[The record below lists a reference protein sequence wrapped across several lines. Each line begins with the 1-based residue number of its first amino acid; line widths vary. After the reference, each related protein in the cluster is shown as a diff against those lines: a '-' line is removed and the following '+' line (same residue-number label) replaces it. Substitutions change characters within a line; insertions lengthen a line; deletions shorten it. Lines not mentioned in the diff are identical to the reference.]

1 MAYTKWWLSVT
12 TSLSLFHSLSLSRDS
27 FPFQPRCPESK
38 RRKESTLWKK
48 KHSIITRRKKKELRG
63 RKRRAKYSQPPATCS
78 AAVLVRMH
86 GRVSSSSSCI
96 HSKIFH
102 FVLDFTKKK
111 RHVDFTSD
119 LKTSENYT
127 EISTCIIYISSSS
140 SCIHSKI
147 LHWFYK
153 KKKVD
158 MLILLQM
165 SNFVLLVVYQYCKLY
180 SKAEECRQ

>member
-1 MAYTKWWLSVT
+1 M
-12 TSLSLFHSLSLSRDS
+12 
-27 FPFQPRCPESK
+27 
-38 RRKESTLWKK
+38 KK

-153 KKKVD
+153 KKKSRHVD
-158 MLILLQM
+158 FTSDVKFCTTSISVLQI
-165 SNFVLLVVYQYCKLY
+165 VLQGRRMPPIGRV
-180 SKAEECRQ
+180 EFFN